1 VIFGVLVFVR
11 NEHAEAHG
19 GFRVNAS
26 IRKSLARSKRRIQR
40 RLRLK
45 QWPDQRQPMFRASK
59 IQYERAERTRALA
72 AGGIGVIHLL
82 ARRVDLIKEIDQ
94 RLHLLKYHRPYH
106 ESDHV
111 LNIAYNLLAGGS
123 RLEHLELRRNDEVY
137 LDALDAQRI
146 PDPTTAGDFCRRF
159 TPADLE
165 DLTTAINQTRLKV
178 WRQQPESFFEEATL
192 DADGTIA
199 ATTGQ
204 CKDDMDISYDGQW
217 GYHPLVVSL
226 AQTSEPLFLI
236 NRPGSR
242 PSHEGAA
249 DCLDRSIALCR
260 QAGFRKITLRGDT
273 DFTQTTHLDRWD
285 AAGVKFIFGIDAMP
299 NLVEMAEQLPTTA
312 WRPLV
317 RRPKYQART
326 KPRRKRENYK
336 EEIVVAREFEN
347 TRLLREE
354 VAEFDYRPGA
364 CGKTY
369 RLVVVR
375 KHLSH
380 TKGQQWLFDS
390 TQPLFYLTNERDGLP
405 AAVVPEANRR
415 CNQENLIAQLKGG
428 VRALDMP
435 VDNLVSNWAFM
446 VMAALAWTLK
456 AWSALL
462 LPETGRWSQ
471 KLQSQKLAL
480 LRMEFKTYV
489 NAWMQMPCQIIRG
502 GRRIVYRLLSWNPWQ
517 EAFLRLVDCLQRPL
531 RC

>member
-1 VIFGVLVFVR
+1 VKAI
-11 NEHAEAHG
+11 
-19 GFRVNAS
+19 
-26 IRKSLARSKRRIQR
+26 IRKSLARSKRCIQH
-40 RLRLK
+40 RLRVK
-45 QWPDQRQPMFRASK
+45 QWPDRPQPMFQAHN
-59 IQYERAERTRALA
+59 IQYERADRTRGLA
-72 AGGIGVIHLL
+72 AGGIGAMHLL
-82 ARRVDLIKEIDQ
+82 AQRVGLIEAIDR
-94 RLHLLKYHRPYH
+94 RLHLLKHHRPYH

-137 LDALDAQRI
+137 LDALGAQRI

-159 TPADLE
+159 TYDDLADL
-165 DLTTAINQTRLKV
+165 TQAINQTRLKV
-178 WRQQPESFFEEATL
+178 WRQQPDSFFEEATL

-199 ATTGQ
+199 ATTGE
-204 CKDDMDISYDGQW
+204 CKYDMDIAYNGQW

-226 AQTSEPLFLI
+226 AQTGEPLFLV
-236 NRPGSR
+236 NRSGSR

-249 DCLDRSIALCR
+249 HCLDQSIALCR

-273 DFTQTTHLDRWD
+273 DFTQTAHLDRWD
-285 AAGVKFIFGIDAMP
+285 AAGVQFIFGVDAMP
-299 NLVEMAEQLPTTA
+299 NLLGIVEQLPKTA
-312 WRPLV
+312 WKPLL
-317 RRPKYQART
+317 RQPKYEVLT
-326 KPRRKRENYK
+326 KPRARPENFK
-336 EEIVVAREFEN
+336 EQMVVEREFEN
-347 TRLLREE
+347 IRLLREE

-369 RLVVVR
+369 RMVVVR

-380 TKGQQWLFDS
+380 SRGQQWLFDD
-390 TQPLFYLTNERDGLP
+390 TKPLFYLTNNRESTM
-405 AAVVPEANRR
+405 AAVVSEANGRS
-415 CNQENLIAQLKGG
+415 NQENLIAQLKGG

-435 VDNLVSNWAFM
+435 VDNLVSNWAYM
-446 VMAALAWTLK
+446 LMASLAWTLK

-462 LPETGRWSQ
+462 LPETGRWSH
-471 KLQSQKLAL
+471 KLKSQKQAL

-502 GRRIVYRLLSWNPWQ
+502 ARRIVYRLLSWNPWQ

>member
-1 VIFGVLVFVR
+1 
-11 NEHAEAHG
+11 
-19 GFRVNAS
+19 VNAS
-26 IRKSLARSKRRIQR
+26 IRKSLARCKRRIQY

-45 QWPDQRQPMFRASK
+45 QWPDQPRPMFQASN
-59 IQYERAERTRALA
+59 IHYERAERTRGLA
-72 AGGIGVIHLL
+72 AGGIGAIHLL
-82 ARRVDLIKEIDQ
+82 AQRVGLVQEIDR
-94 RLHLLKYHRPYH
+94 RLHLLKYHRPYY

-137 LDALDAQRI
+137 LDALGAQRI

-159 TPADLE
+159 TVDDLD
-165 DLTTAINQTRLKV
+165 DLTTAINQTRLNV
-178 WRQQPESFFEEATL
+178 WRQQPDSFFDEATL

-204 CKDDMDISYDGQW
+204 CKFDMDISYDGQW

-226 AQTSEPLFLI
+226 AQTGEPLFLV

-249 DCLDRSIALCR
+249 HCLDRSIALCR

-273 DFTQTTHLDRWD
+273 DFTQTAHLDRWD
-285 AAGVKFIFGIDAMP
+285 AAGVDFVFGIDAMP
-299 NLVEMAEQLPTTA
+299 NLVEIAEQLPPTA
-312 WRPLV
+312 WQPLLRP
-317 RRPKYQART
+317 PKYEVRT
-326 KPRRKRENYK
+326 KPRAKPENYK
-336 EEIVVAREFEN
+336 EEMVIAREFEN
-347 TRLLREE
+347 IRLLREE
-354 VAEFDYRPGA
+354 VAEFDYRPVA
-364 CGKTY
+364 CRKTY
-369 RLVVVR
+369 RVVVVR

-380 TKGQQWLFDS
+380 SKGQQWLFDD
-390 TQPLFYLTNERDGLP
+390 TKPRFYLANDRDSLP
-405 AAVVPEANRR
+405 AVVVRKANRR

-435 VDNLVSNWAFM
+435 VDNLVSNWAYM

-456 AWSALL
+456 AWSVLL
-462 LPETGRWSQ
+462 LPETGRCPHKFQSE
-471 KLQSQKLAL
+471 KLTL
-480 LRMEFKTYV
+480 LKMEFRTYV

-517 EAFLRLVDCLQRPL
+517 AAFLRLVDRLQRPL